1 MQVQQLLHGLA
12 KTIKLLCSPLKLFK
26 INTEEI
32 EVLVCIC
39 LSMIPILKREYLDV
53 KDACKAKN
61 INMNIKNVKIILSM
75 LLMSFL
81 TRVNE
86 IDEALVEKGYDY

>member
-1 MQVQQLLHGLA
+1 MQAQQLLRGLA
-12 KTIKLLCSPLKLFK
+12 KTIKLLCSPLKIFN

-53 KDACKAKN
+53 KDACRAKN
-61 INMNIKNVKIILSM
+61 INPNIKNIKIILSK
-75 LLMSFL
+75 LLMSFIK
-81 TRVNE
+81 RVNE

>member
-1 MQVQQLLHGLA
+1 MQAQQLLHGLA
-12 KTIKLLCSPLKLFK
+12 KTIRLLCSPLKIFN

-53 KDACKAKN
+53 KDACRAKN
-61 INMNIKNVKIILSM
+61 INMNIKNVKIILSK
-75 LLMSFL
+75 LLMSFIK
-81 TRVNE
+81 RVNE

>member
-1 MQVQQLLHGLA
+1 MQAQQLLRGLA
-12 KTIKLLCSPLKLFK
+12 KTIKLLCSPLKIFN

-53 KDACKAKN
+53 KDACRAKN
-61 INMNIKNVKIILSM
+61 INLNIKNIKIILSK
-75 LLMSFL
+75 LLMSFIK
-81 TRVNE
+81 RVNE

>member
-1 MQVQQLLHGLA
+1 MQAQQLLRGLA
-12 KTIKLLCSPLKLFK
+12 KTIKLLCSPLKIFN

-53 KDACKAKN
+53 KDACRAKN
-61 INMNIKNVKIILSM
+61 INMNIKNVKIILSK
-75 LLMSFL
+75 LLMSFIK
-81 TRVNE
+81 RVNE